1 MTLGQLIKD
10 LRNNEETANVGN
22 KWLIEEDEKLVQE
35 ITDNKSYEEIALEHK
50 RTITAIKSRVISHII
65 YPKYKDN
72 IDLEKISLEYNIDT
86 EIIKKYINKLETKKS
101 VNITDKEKILEYL
114 VKLDNKL
121 DEINSKLDKLFIKI
135 D

>member
-86 EIIKKYINKLETKKS
+86 ELLKKYINKLETKKS
-101 VNITDKEKILEYL
+101 VNITDKEKIFEYL

-121 DEINSKLDKLFIKI
+121 DEINSKLDKII
-135 D
+135 I